1 MRSELS
7 HITKEAES
15 RQDQIQG
22 FLSAFIPEYK
32 NHRNSEL
39 SSSDSRK
46 SSISCASDNK
56 NSQNLDVCNDARVRE
71 TISTNKFQEKSL
83 QKTKKEVENS
93 FERKAVD
100 HLSKSSPNTIP
111 TIPDKNDT
119 DENNPFSKN
128 LAIHPQTDDGQSL
141 PLPTVEYNWKER
153 DSKLNGIPGYLPRL
167 GKSNINHIIQYTK
180 LLLNYIG

>member
-71 TISTNKFQEKSL
+71 TTSTNKFHEKSL
-83 QKTKKEVENS
+83 QNAKKEVENS
-93 FERKAVD
+93 FERKALD
-100 HLSKSSPNTIP
+100 HLSKSSPSTIP
-111 TIPDKNDT
+111 TIPAQNDT

-167 GKSNINHIIQYTK
+167 GKC
-180 LLLNYIG
+180 YIKSHYPIHKTSIG